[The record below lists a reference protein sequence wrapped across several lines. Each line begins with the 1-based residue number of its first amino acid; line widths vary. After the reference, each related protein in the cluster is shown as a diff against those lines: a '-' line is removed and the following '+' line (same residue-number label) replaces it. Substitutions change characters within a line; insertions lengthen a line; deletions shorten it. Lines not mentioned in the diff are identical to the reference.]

1 MNVTLAVQIAKKHI
15 LELFEEE
22 KLTNL
27 GLEEVE
33 FDTASKDWIVTVGF
47 SRPWD
52 EPKSSLAS
60 LAQSSSAPL
69 RSFKVVRIN
78 DDSQQVT
85 SVKNRGVPH

>member
-15 LELFEEE
+15 LDLFEEE

-33 FDTASKDWIVTVGF
+33 FDNATKEWVVTAGF

-52 EPKSSLAS
+52 EPRSSLS
-60 LAQSSSAPL
+60 TLSQSASAPL
-69 RSFKVVRIN
+69 RSYKVVRIN
-78 DDSQQVT
+78 DNSQQVT
-85 SVKNRGVPH
+85 SVKNRVVPH